1 MHKHAVIFM
10 LICVLMAACLST
22 GCAGSTSQ
30 GSAPSSQGAS
40 ASNDSNDSAV
50 NSPVAPASPSQD
62 VPGSNETSNGSA
74 MTGQNTPSPAAQAIP
89 DSNESAVSDW
99 GTVAPEDR
107 TAAKGTANS
116 SGTEIAGNGSTAPGA
131 ASAFQQV
138 LVDREDLYFAIRDVK
153 DDCALG
159 YTWQVYVENRTD
171 KNLMFS
177 FERVAVNGVMCD
189 PYWAEVIAA
198 GKKGNCEIVWLRD
211 SLDQRQITDVRKV
224 EFTLNVYNDDIYTE
238 APLMHDAFT
247 VYPLGQDDSADKNIV
262 RKLTLADQIL
272 VDNRDC
278 TILVTGFEPDNS
290 WGYVMNLYLVNKT
303 DQDLVFNVDDSW
315 INDNPCF
322 TYWTEIVTAGN
333 AAYSSILWEKAD
345 LEESEIQVVR
355 KISLPMLV
363 YSDQETEEAL
373 IDETF
378 KIKP

>member
-10 LICVLMAACLST
+10 LICALMAACLNT
-22 GCAGSTSQ
+22 GCAGRSPQGAAPESQ
-30 GSAPSSQGAS
+30 SASSESSQGAS
-40 ASNDSNDSAV
+40 PASQDTSASNDS
-50 NSPVAPASPSQD
+50 Q
-62 VPGSNETSNGSA
+62 

-153 DDCALG
+153 DDSALG

-198 GKKGNCEIVWLRD
+198 GKKGNCEIVWMRD
-211 SLDQRQITDVRKV
+211 SLDQRQIADVRRV
-224 EFTLNVYNDDIYTE
+224 EFTLNIYNDDIYTE

-363 YSDQETEEAL
+363 YSDQNTDGPL

-378 KIKP
+378 RIKP

>member
-10 LICVLMAACLST
+10 LICALMAACLST
-22 GCAGSTSQ
+22 GCAGRSPQGAAPESQ
-30 GSAPSSQGAS
+30 SASSESSQGAS
-40 ASNDSNDSAV
+40 PASQDTSASNDS
-50 NSPVAPASPSQD
+50 Q
-62 VPGSNETSNGSA
+62 
-74 MTGQNTPSPAAQAIP
+74 MTGPNTPSPTAQDIP
-89 DSNESAVSDW
+89 ESNESAVSDW
-99 GTVAPEDR
+99 GTVAAVDHTSAE
-107 TAAKGTANS
+107 GTDAS
-116 SGTEIAGNGSTAPGA
+116 P
-131 ASAFQQV
+131 SAFQQV

-153 DDCALG
+153 DDSALD

-224 EFTLNVYNDDIYTE
+224 EFTLNIYNDDIYTE
-238 APLMHDAFT
+238 APLMHDSFT
-247 VYPLGQDDSADKNIV
+247 VYPLGHDEAADKNVV

-363 YSDQETEEAL
+363 YSDQNTDGPL

-378 KIKP
+378 RVKP

>member
-10 LICVLMAACLST
+10 LICALMAACLNT
-22 GCAGSTSQ
+22 GCAGRSPQGAAPESQ
-30 GSAPSSQGAS
+30 SASSESSQGAS
-40 ASNDSNDSAV
+40 PASQDTSASNDS
-50 NSPVAPASPSQD
+50 Q
-62 VPGSNETSNGSA
+62 

-116 SGTEIAGNGSTAPGA
+116 SGTEIAGNGSTAP
-131 ASAFQQV
+131 
-138 LVDREDLYFAIRDVK
+138 YFAIRDVK
-153 DDCALG
+153 DDSALG

-224 EFTLNVYNDDIYTE
+224 EFTLNIYNDDIYTE

-247 VYPLGQDDSADKNIV
+247 VYPLGQDDSADKNVV

-322 TYWTEIVTAGN
+322 TYWTEIVTAGS

>member
-1 MHKHAVIFM
+1 MNHF
-10 LICVLMAACLST
+10 
-22 GCAGSTSQ
+22 
-30 GSAPSSQGAS
+30 
-40 ASNDSNDSAV
+40 
-50 NSPVAPASPSQD
+50 
-62 VPGSNETSNGSA
+62 
-74 MTGQNTPSPAAQAIP
+74 
-89 DSNESAVSDW
+89 
-99 GTVAPEDR
+99 
-107 TAAKGTANS
+107 
-116 SGTEIAGNGSTAPGA
+116 
-131 ASAFQQV
+131 
-138 LVDREDLYFAIRDVK
+138 DL
-153 DDCALG
+153 
-159 YTWQVYVENRTD
+159 N
-171 KNLMFS
+171 
-177 FERVAVNGVMCD
+177 FEGFPC
-189 PYWAEVIAA
+189 AA
-198 GKKGNCEIVWLRD
+198 GLNINPLNAENDLNSRRIR
-211 SLDQRQITDVRKV
+211 V
-224 EFTLNVYNDDIYTE
+224 EFTLNIYNDDIYTE

-247 VYPLGQDDSADKNIV
+247 VYPLGHDETADKSVV

-333 AAYSSILWEKAD
+333 ASYSSILWEKAD

-378 KIKP
+378 NIKP

>member
-1 MHKHAVIFM
+1 MNKHAVIFM
-10 LICVLMAACLST
+10 LILLLMAACLTT
-22 GCAGSTSQ
+22 GCAGGASQ
-30 GSAPSSQGAS
+30 DSAPSSQGAS
-40 ASNDSNDSAV
+40 TSNTSNDSNNSAESGQGSSV
-50 NSPVAPASPSQD
+50 PSSQD
-62 VPGSNETSNGSA
+62 
-74 MTGQNTPSPAAQAIP
+74 IP
-89 DSNESAVSDW
+89 ESNESAVSDW
-99 GTVAPEDR
+99 GTVAAMDHTPAESTD
-107 TAAKGTANS
+107 
-116 SGTEIAGNGSTAPGA
+116 AGS
-131 ASAFQQV
+131 SAFQQV
-138 LVDREDLYFAIRDVK
+138 LVDREDLYFAIRNVK
-153 DDCALG
+153 DDSALG

-198 GKKGNCEIVWLRD
+198 GKKGNCEIVWMRD
-211 SLDQRQITDVRKV
+211 SLDQRQIADVRRV
-224 EFTLNVYNDDIYTE
+224 EFTLNIYNDDIYTE

-247 VYPLGQDDSADKNIV
+247 VYPLGQDDSADKNVV

-322 TYWTEIVTAGN
+322 TYWTEIVTAGS

-363 YSDQETEEAL
+363 YSDQNTDGPL

-378 KIKP
+378 RIKP

>member
-1 MHKHAVIFM
+1 MSKHAVIFV
-10 LICVLMAACLST
+10 LIWTLIAACLTT
-22 GCAGSTSQ
+22 GCAGSSSQ
-30 GSAPSSQGAS
+30 DSAPSSQGAS
-40 ASNDSNDSAV
+40 TSNTSNDSNNSAESGQG
-50 NSPVAPASPSQD
+50 SPVPSSQD
-62 VPGSNETSNGSA
+62 
-74 MTGQNTPSPAAQAIP
+74 IP
-89 DSNESAVSDW
+89 ESNESAVSDW
-99 GTVAPEDR
+99 GTVAAVDHTSAE
-107 TAAKGTANS
+107 GTDAS
-116 SGTEIAGNGSTAPGA
+116 PSG
-131 ASAFQQV
+131 FQQV

-153 DDCALG
+153 DDGALG

-224 EFTLNVYNDDIYTE
+224 EFTLNIYNDDIYTE

-247 VYPLGQDDSADKNIV
+247 VYPLGQDDSADKNVV

>member
-1 MHKHAVIFM
+1 M
-10 LICVLMAACLST
+10 
-22 GCAGSTSQ
+22 
-30 GSAPSSQGAS
+30 
-40 ASNDSNDSAV
+40 
-50 NSPVAPASPSQD
+50 
-62 VPGSNETSNGSA
+62 
-74 MTGQNTPSPAAQAIP
+74 
-89 DSNESAVSDW
+89 
-99 GTVAPEDR
+99 
-107 TAAKGTANS
+107 
-116 SGTEIAGNGSTAPGA
+116 
-131 ASAFQQV
+131 
-138 LVDREDLYFAIRDVK
+138 K
-153 DDCALG
+153 DDSALG

-224 EFTLNVYNDDIYTE
+224 EFTLNIYNDDIYTE
-238 APLMHDAFT
+238 APLMHDSFT
-247 VYPLGQDDSADKNIV
+247 VYPLGHDETADKSVV

-363 YSDQETEEAL
+363 YSDQNTGGPL

-378 KIKP
+378 RIKP

>member
-10 LICVLMAACLST
+10 LICALMAACLST

-40 ASNDSNDSAV
+40 TSNASDDPGNSAV
-50 NSPVAPASPSQD
+50 SSPDTPASPSQD
-62 VPGSNETSNGSA
+62 APGSNETSNGSA

-89 DSNESAVSDW
+89 ESNESAVSDW
-99 GTVAPEDR
+99 GTVAAVDHTSAE
-107 TAAKGTANS
+107 GTDAS
-116 SGTEIAGNGSTAPGA
+116 P
-131 ASAFQQV
+131 SAFQQV

-153 DDCALG
+153 DDSALG

-198 GKKGNCEIVWLRD
+198 DKKGNCEIVWLRD

-247 VYPLGQDDSADKNIV
+247 VYPLGQDDSADKNVV

-363 YSDQETEEAL
+363 YSDQNTGGPL

-378 KIKP
+378 QIKP

>member
-10 LICVLMAACLST
+10 LICSLMAACLNT
-22 GCAGSTSQ
+22 GCAGRSPQGAAPESQ
-30 GSAPSSQGAS
+30 SASSESSQGAS
-40 ASNDSNDSAV
+40 PASQDTSASNDS
-50 NSPVAPASPSQD
+50 Q
-62 VPGSNETSNGSA
+62 

-116 SGTEIAGNGSTAPGA
+116 GETGITGNDSTDPGA

-153 DDCALG
+153 DDSALG

-198 GKKGNCEIVWLRD
+198 GKKGSCEIVWMRD
-211 SLDQRQITDVRKV
+211 SLDRRQIADVRRV
-224 EFTLNVYNDDIYTE
+224 EFTLNIYNDDIYTE
-238 APLMHDAFT
+238 APLMHDSFT
-247 VYPLGQDDSADKNIV
+247 VYPLGHDEAADKNVV

-322 TYWTEIVTAGN
+322 TYWTEIVTAGS